1 MNYNSKSN
9 NRILFILTLLP
20 GMLMAFIS
28 QQGEKVPWKRVLDQ
42 PQEWYG
48 SGEAVR
54 IGDNMLLHQ
63 KDNGG
68 WYKNIDMSVNLTEEG
83 RKALKDAQS
92 ETIGTTIDNDAT
104 FIQTEFLAKV
114 YGETGQARFGEAVLK
129 ALDYIMEA
137 QYDNGG
143 WPQYY
148 PIREGYYEHITFND
162 GAMIQAME
170 LLRDVAKGKQPYDF
184 VDAARKERA
193 QHAIGKGLEM
203 ILAAQIEVDGQ
214 LTAWC
219 AQHNKDDLR
228 PAKGRAYELPSISGG
243 ESVGIVRYLMSL
255 ENPDDEVIRAIESAV
270 AWFEEV
276 KLEGI
281 KVERKEDPSLP
292 RGYDRV
298 VVEDENAGPLWARFY
313 EIGTNKPMFVG
324 RDGVVRYRLA
334 EIEHERRVG
343 YSYLGPYAESLL
355 EKEYPEW
362 RISRGN

>member
-1 MNYNSKSN
+1 MNYNKNSN
-9 NRILFILTLLP
+9 NRILFIFTLMP
-20 GMLMAFIS
+20 GMLMAFIW
-28 QQGEKVPWKRVLDQ
+28 QQGEKVPWKQVLDQ

-48 SGEAVR
+48 SEEAMQ

-68 WYKNIDMSVNLTEEG
+68 WYKNIDMSVKLTEEEK
-83 RKALKDAQS
+83 KALKDAKS
-92 ETIGTTIDNDAT
+92 ESMGTTIDNDAT
-104 FIQTEFLAKV
+104 FIQTEFLSRV
-114 YGETGQARFGEAVLK
+114 YRETGQARFGEAVLK

-170 LLRDVAKGKQPYDF
+170 LLRDVARGKQPYEF

-193 QHAIGKGLEM
+193 RQAIDKGLEM
-203 ILAAQIEVDGQ
+203 ILAAQIEVDGR

-219 AQHNKDDLR
+219 AQHDKDDLS

-243 ESVGIVRYLMSL
+243 ESVDIVRYLMSL
-255 ENPDDEVIRAIESAV
+255 ENPEDNVIRAIESAV

-281 KVERKEDPSLP
+281 KVVQQKDPSLP

-298 VVEDENAGPLWARFY
+298 VVKDESAGPLWARFY

-324 RDGVVRYRLA
+324 RDGVVRYQLA

-343 YSYLGPYAESLL
+343 YSYLGPYAKSLL
-355 EKEYPEW
+355 EKDYPEW
-362 RISRGN
+362 RMKKLN